1 MRPGRATDL
10 TNDPAERRTPRST
23 PCLGAAAPVGRSRG
37 DERGLRAKKVRAGF
51 EPAQAL
57 CVSAA
62 DSRCTCAAAPCPP
75 PRSHT
80 QLTVRALAS
89 SAGPV
94 RPSRCSTS
102 SALVP
107 EYSGPGRRHLRGGAA
122 RAAQLTHLPRLR
134 RRRWRPAEEGLRVGS
149 GCWAGAEPAGAR
161 PTGRAR
167 GACGSARGGEAAQGG
182 ARPRTAI
189 RNE

>member
-1 MRPGRATDL
+1 M
-10 TNDPAERRTPRST
+10 TNDPTERRTPRST

-37 DERGLRAKKVRAGF
+37 DERGRRAKKVRDRF

-107 EYSGPGRRHLRGGAA
+107 EYSEHLYYHRVLGPGPSPPSRRRCSGCATHPPTAVAEEAVETGGGGVFAGRGGV
-122 RAAQLTHLPRLR
+122 L
-134 RRRWRPAEEGLRVGS
+134 
-149 GCWAGAEPAGAR
+149 
-161 PTGRAR
+161 GR
-167 GACGSARGGEAAQGG
+167 EWFQDQVV
-182 ARPRTAI
+182 
-189 RNE
+189 